1 MVGIG
6 SAPVPS
12 TITGTVLVSSTD
24 IDGVLWGPGNLNPYA
39 TFRDRKPDATIAN
52 IIFVYHG
59 TFNLPLLAAE
69 TNASAATT
77 LLRQGR
83 LPEALALAQTAAQ
96 QAPDAADV
104 NAILGQVLLAS
115 GQVTAGQQALTNALH
130 LAQADHPEYQ
140 QSLISRLQQPLTHP

>member
-1 MVGIG
+1 MG
-6 SAPVPS
+6 SAPIPS

-24 IDGVLWGPGNLNPYA
+24 IDGILWGPGDLNPYA
-39 TFRDRKPDATIAN
+39 TFRDRKPDDAIAN

-69 TNASAATT
+69 TNASTATA

-83 LPEALALAQTAAQ
+83 LPEALTFAQTATQ
-96 QAPDAADV
+96 QAPDSADV

-115 GQVTAGQQALTNALH
+115 GQVPAGQQALANALH
-130 LAQADHPEYQ
+130 LAQTNHPEYQ
-140 QSLISRLQQPLTHP
+140 QNLISFLQRPPTRP

>member
-1 MVGIG
+1 MG
-6 SAPVPS
+6 SAPIPS

-24 IDGVLWGPGNLNPYA
+24 IDGILWGPGNLNPYA

-52 IIFVYHG
+52 IIFVYRG

-69 TNASAATT
+69 TNASVATT

-83 LPEALALAQTAAQ
+83 LPEALTFAQTAAQ

-115 GQVTAGQQALTNALH
+115 GQVSAGQQALANALH
-130 LAQADHPEYQ
+130 LAQTNHPEYQ
-140 QSLISRLQQPLTHP
+140 QSLISFLQRPPTRP